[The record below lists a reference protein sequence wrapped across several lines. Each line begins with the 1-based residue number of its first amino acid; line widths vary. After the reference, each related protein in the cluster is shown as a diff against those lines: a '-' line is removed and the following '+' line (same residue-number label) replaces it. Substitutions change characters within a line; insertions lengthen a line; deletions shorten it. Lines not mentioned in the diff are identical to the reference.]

1 MAILIKSNKD
11 KIITILGT
19 ELTLNSIYA
28 RLEFAARADGKTLE
42 IAVATYASKATF
54 ESNQP
59 IFTDVQQGTFTVEI
73 LPTEMQDLKSADKYA
88 SLAYEQMGYSTEIL
102 LNV

>member
-1 MAILIKSNKD
+1 MAILIKSNEEKS
-11 KIITILGT
+11 ITISGT
-19 ELTLNSIYA
+19 ELKLESIYA

-59 IFTDVQQGTFTVEI
+59 IFTDVQQGSFTVEI
-73 LPTEMQDLKSADKYA
+73 LDTELQDINAANKYA
-88 SLAYEQMGYSTEIL
+88 SLAYQQMGYTTEIF
-102 LNV
+102 

>member
-11 KIITILGT
+11 KSITILGT
-19 ELTLNSIYA
+19 ELKLTSIYA

-42 IAVATYASKATF
+42 IAVVTYASRTTF

-59 IFTDVQQGTFTVEI
+59 IFTDVQQGSFTVEI
-73 LPTEMQDLKSADKYA
+73 LPTEIQDLKSADKYA
-88 SLAYEQMGYSTEIL
+88 SLAYEQMGYSTEII
-102 LNV
+102 

>member
-1 MAILIKSNKD
+1 MAILIKSNEQKS
-11 KIITILGT
+11 ITISGT
-19 ELTLNSIYA
+19 DLKLESIYA

-42 IAVATYASKATF
+42 IAVVTYASELTF

-73 LPTEMQDLKSADKYA
+73 LPTELQDINAANKYT
-88 SLAYEQMGYSTEIL
+88 SLMFEQLGYTTEIL
-102 LNV
+102 

>member
-1 MAILIKSNKD
+1 MAILIKANED
-11 KIITILGT
+11 KSITILGT

-42 IAVATYASKATF
+42 IAVVTYASQLTY

-59 IFTDVQQGTFTVEI
+59 IFTDVQQGSFTVEI
-73 LPTEMQDLKSADKYA
+73 LDTELQDINAANKYA
-88 SLAYEQMGYSTEIL
+88 SLAFEQLGYTTEIL
-102 LNV
+102 

>member
-11 KIITILGT
+11 KSITILGT
-19 ELTLNSIYA
+19 DLILTSIYA

-42 IAVATYASKATF
+42 IAVMTYASQATF
-54 ESNQP
+54 ASNQP

-73 LPTEMQDLKSADKYA
+73 LPTELQDINAANKYT
-88 SLAYEQMGYSTEIL
+88 SLAYEQMGYSTEIIPL
-102 LNV
+102 

>member
-1 MAILIKSNKD
+1 MAILVKSNAEKS
-11 KIITILGT
+11 IIILGT
-19 ELTLNSIYA
+19 ELKLDSIYA

-42 IAVATYASKATF
+42 IAVMTYASQLTY

-73 LPTEMQDLKSADKYA
+73 LPTEMQDLKSANKYA
-88 SLAYEQMGYSTEIL
+88 SLAYEQMGYTTEIL
-102 LNV
+102 

>member
-1 MAILIKSNKD
+1 MAILIKSNKE
-11 KIITILGT
+11 KSITILGT
-19 ELTLNSIYA
+19 ELKLESIYA

-42 IAVATYASKATF
+42 IAVATYASQVTF

-59 IFTDVQQGTFTVEI
+59 IFTDVQQGSFTVEI
-73 LPTEMQDLKSADKYA
+73 LPTEMQDLTSANKYA

-102 LNV
+102 

>member
-1 MAILIKSNKD
+1 MAILIKSNKQ
-11 KIITILGT
+11 KNITISGT
-19 ELTLNSIYA
+19 ELKLESIYA

-42 IAVATYASKATF
+42 IAVVTYASELTF

-73 LPTEMQDLKSADKYA
+73 LPTELQDINAANKYT
-88 SLAYEQMGYSTEIL
+88 SLIFYWK
-102 LNV
+102 